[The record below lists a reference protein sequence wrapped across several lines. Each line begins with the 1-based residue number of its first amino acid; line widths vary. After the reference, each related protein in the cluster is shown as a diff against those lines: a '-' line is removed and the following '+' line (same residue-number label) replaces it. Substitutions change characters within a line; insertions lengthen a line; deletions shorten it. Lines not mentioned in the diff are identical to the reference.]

1 MVRKRLSPARAR
13 GSGAHVQRP
22 SPVRPSLSPGRDP
35 GASTGATGARNE
47 QTAFHA
53 TSVTPTV
60 ATTPLNGDEMTT
72 ETQSQPQSQD
82 RDREATTGRF
92 PLALFV
98 VAELLC
104 TGVLVA
110 SVILWT

>member
-1 MVRKRLSPARAR
+1 MEAESK
-13 GSGAHVQRP
+13 
-22 SPVRPSLSPGRDP
+22 
-35 GASTGATGARNE
+35 
-47 QTAFHA
+47 
-53 TSVTPTV
+53 
-60 ATTPLNGDEMTT
+60 
-72 ETQSQPQSQD
+72 SQD

-110 SVILWT
+110 SVLLWD